1 MSPTRPGPTPFEAQE
16 LRDSLRQGDLTKD
29 ALMGLLA
36 RADVLQAI
44 SWVLGENT
52 VPPRLI
58 RSVFMDP
65 GQVRVEV
72 ARITENGDRIVSE
85 DGDILCDTLVFGIGG

>member
-1 MSPTRPGPTPFEAQE
+1 MSPIMATPFEAQE
-16 LRDSLRQGDLTKD
+16 LRDAYRKGDLTKD
-29 ALMGLLA
+29 VLMPPLV

-44 SWVLGENT
+44 SWVLGEHAL
-52 VPPRLI
+52 PPRLI

-72 ARITENGDRIVSE
+72 ARITKNGDRIVNE